1 MNRKKRIEYLACT
14 LAACLSGALSYGAIG
29 VIVGVIVGQTVP
41 SSKLPLTPALF
52 FLVGIMG
59 AILFGSIISTIIL
72 TANFLKNRGL
82 VFKIV
87 ATFFWPVTYFVSFF
101 VGFFIFV
108 PYEIYNI
115 IKIFTSEE

>member
-14 LAACLSGALSYGAIG
+14 LAACLSGALLYGAIG
-29 VIVGVIVGQTVP
+29 VIVGLTVP
-41 SSKLPLTPALF
+41 SSELPLTPALS
-52 FLVGIMG
+52 FLAGIMG
-59 AILFGSIISTIIL
+59 AILIGSIISTIIL

-87 ATFFWPVTYFVSFF
+87 ATFLWPITYFVSFF
-101 VGFFIFV
+101 VGFFIFL